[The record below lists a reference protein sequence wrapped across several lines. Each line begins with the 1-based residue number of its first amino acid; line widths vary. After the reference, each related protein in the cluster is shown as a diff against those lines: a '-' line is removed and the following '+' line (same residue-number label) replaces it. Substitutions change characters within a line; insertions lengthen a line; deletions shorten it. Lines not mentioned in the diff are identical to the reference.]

1 MLLQVDALLVS
12 NPKQVS
18 EPSERA
24 QYWTHIKEG
33 KSKMMKQAAGFNV
46 GKKNMSKNSSNHN
59 REKTC
64 VSSSKVTREFFSFQ
78 IIQRPVWLSSVE

>member
-1 MLLQVDALLVS
+1 MLLVS

-33 KSKMMKQAAGFNV
+33 KNKMMKQAASFNV
-46 GKKNMSKNSSNHN
+46 GKKNMSKNSSNNN
-59 REKTC
+59 R
-64 VSSSKVTREFFSFQ
+64 
-78 IIQRPVWLSSVE
+78 